1 MRYAHRDAV
10 EKDLTRVVEIYNFAV
25 ATRDC
30 SCDLEPT
37 TVDARRPSF
46 LQHTPDHRPLWVARS
61 GPNMAQEPAS
71 LALSTRDIGF
81 PVIDTTITFT
91 REAKHT
97 YRVRFS
103 NPPPGPEYAM
113 LYAGL
118 QFCAARKLATES
130 GFDRVAVVPESDSP
144 QSGFAVFLAPGEEA
158 SKTLDQRFAN
168 APFGSLDLLAR

>member
-1 MRYAHRDAV
+1 MRTSYAA
-10 EKDLTRVVEIYNFAV
+10 LLSAGLLL
-25 ATRDC
+25 A
-30 SCDLEPT
+30 
-37 TVDARRPSF
+37 
-46 LQHTPDHRPLWVARS
+46 WS

-71 LALSTRDIGF
+71 LVLSTRDIGF

-103 NPPPGPEYAM
+103 NPPPAPEYAM
-113 LYAGL
+113 LYTGL

-130 GFDRVAVVPESDSP
+130 GFDRVAFVPEADSP

-168 APFGSLDLLAR
+168 ASFGPVELLARNCPAQLPSAKQ

>member
-1 MRYAHRDAV
+1 MHNVGPAVHRIRSLSLMRTSYAA
-10 EKDLTRVVEIYNFAV
+10 LLSAGLLL
-25 ATRDC
+25 A
-30 SCDLEPT
+30 
-37 TVDARRPSF
+37 
-46 LQHTPDHRPLWVARS
+46 WS

-71 LALSTRDIGF
+71 LVLSARDIGF
-81 PVIDTTITFT
+81 PVIDTTISFT
-91 REAKHT
+91 REAKQT

-103 NPPPGPEYAM
+103 NPLPGPEYAM
-113 LYAGL
+113 LYTGL

-168 APFGSLDLLAR
+168 APFGSLDLLARSCPMQLPPARQ